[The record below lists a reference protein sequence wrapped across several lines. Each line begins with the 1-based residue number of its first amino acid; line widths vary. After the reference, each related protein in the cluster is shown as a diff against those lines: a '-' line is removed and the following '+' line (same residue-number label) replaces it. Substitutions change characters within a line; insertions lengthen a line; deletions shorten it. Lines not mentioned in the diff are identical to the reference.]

1 MTTLTNTPE
10 ASAAPAQAEGIHH
23 FNLAQE
29 MRQMA
34 SDYHVPM
41 GDKEIGQWHESLS
54 GRHTNNDN
62 AIKEFKDYS
71 SQMAQGLY
79 PTLAPQIA
87 NGLSTETL
95 LAPYRMVA
103 HSVLGEGHDV
113 NFHMP
118 HFNRALT
125 GNVDEKTGRAAP
137 MGLDQWR
144 QELMNNPAFGYNQT
158 DHAQELHGKVVE
170 EMNAAMHGMA
180 GQ

>member
-1 MTTLTNTPE
+1 VTTSTNTPE
-10 ASAAPAQAEGIHH
+10 ALTAPAEGIHH
-23 FNLAQE
+23 LNLAQD
-29 MRQMA
+29 MRQVA
-34 SDYHVPM
+34 SDYHIPM
-41 GDKEIGQWHESLS
+41 GDTEIGQWHESLS
-54 GRHTNNDN
+54 GRHANNEN
-62 AIKEFKDYS
+62 AIKEFKDYA

-103 HSVLGEGHDV
+103 HSMLGEGHDV

-144 QELMNNPAFGYNQT
+144 QELMTNPAFKYNET
-158 DHAQELHGKVVE
+158 DHAQELHGQVIN
-170 EMNAAMHGMA
+170 EMNAAMHGM
-180 GQ
+180 GVQQ